1 MSDFCQP
8 RRPPPRHLPQ
18 QERPAGHPRRASTC
32 KRKALAAPAGLAAA
46 GHAARRRAPARYS
59 TSVKSLPVCSCE
71 RIIAT
76 SAIAAMTTMY
86 QAGAKLLP
94 VSWMSHM
101 EM

>member
-1 MSDFCQP
+1 MQKA
-8 RRPPPRHLPQ
+8 RRAL
-18 QERPAGHPRRASTC
+18 PRRASTC
-32 KRKALAAPAGLAAA
+32 NPHPLAPPAGLAAA
-46 GHAARRRAPARYS
+46 GHAAWRRAPATCALGAGRPYS
-59 TSVKSLPVCSCE
+59 TSVKSLPVCSCD

-86 QAGAKLLP
+86 QAGARLLP